1 MRTIDEKY
9 FDEKRKEMVEFQ
21 IKRRGVKDP
30 LVLKAMLK
38 VKRHLFV
45 PENLRKEAY
54 EDYPLPIGEDQT
66 ISQPYMVAIMTE
78 LLELRGGERVLEI
91 GTGSGYQTA
100 ILAEI
105 AEEVYSVERL
115 ESLAFRAKKL
125 LDKLGYL
132 NIKIKVGDGS
142 EGWEEFSPYDA
153 ILVTAGAPDI
163 PEPLFK
169 QLKEGGRLVIPI
181 GGRFSQVLV
190 RVRKIKGEK
199 EVEEFFDCAFVP
211 LIGKYGFGG

>member
-1 MRTIDEKY
+1 MNEKY
-9 FDEKRKEMVEFQ
+9 FDEKRKEMVEYQ
-21 IKRRGVKDP
+21 IKLRGVEDP

-45 PENLRKEAY
+45 PEDLRKEAY

-78 LLELRGGERVLEI
+78 LLELKGDEKVLEI

-105 AEEVYSVERL
+105 AKEVYSVERIK
-115 ESLAFRAKKL
+115 SLAERAKNI
-125 LDKLGYL
+125 LDKLGYS

-153 ILVTAGAPDI
+153 ILVTAGAPDV
-163 PEPLFK
+163 PEPLFE
-169 QLKEGGRLVIPI
+169 QLKEGGRLVIPV
-181 GGRFSQVLV
+181 GGRFSQTLV
-190 RVRKIKGEK
+190 RVRKIKGK
-199 EVEEFFDCAFVP
+199 KKVEEFFDCAFVP

>member
-1 MRTIDEKY
+1 MEEK
-9 FDEKRKEMVEFQ
+9 EKLEELLETMIEVQ
-21 IKRRGVKDP
+21 LKRRGIDNER
-30 LVLKAMLK
+30 VLEAIRDI
-38 VKRHLFV
+38 KRHLFV

-115 ESLAFRAKKL
+115 ESLALRAKKL

-153 ILVTAGAPDI
+153 ILVTAGAPDV

>member
-153 ILVTAGAPDI
+153 ILVTAGAPDV